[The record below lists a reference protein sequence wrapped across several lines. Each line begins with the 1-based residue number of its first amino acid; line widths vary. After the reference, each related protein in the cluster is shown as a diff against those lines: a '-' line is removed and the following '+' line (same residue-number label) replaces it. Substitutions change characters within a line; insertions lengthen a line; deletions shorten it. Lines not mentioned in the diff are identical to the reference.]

1 MRTVLCFGEPL
12 LRFAYGSNWIENA
25 AMPVYLGGAELNTA
39 TALAR
44 WGIPVRYATAIPDNQ
59 LSVEIIAEL
68 KRRNIQ
74 TNSLTLSGERIGTY
88 YLPRGAEL
96 KHAGVIYDR
105 AGSAFA
111 SLHTGQID
119 WDKELSGVSWFHF
132 SAISPALNSNAA
144 AVCAEALGAAS
155 RKNITISVDLNY
167 RAKLWQYGKA
177 PIEVMPDLV
186 QHCDVVMGNIWAAEK
201 MLGIPVDPGM
211 THKRTTLVALS
222 GKSAENLV
230 QQFPRCRQVANTFRF
245 ENEEGLQYYATM
257 YSSGKLF
264 VSSEYNTAGIVDKV
278 GSGDCFMAGLIYGNF
293 NKYGEQCTLDFATA
307 AAFDKLFIAGDCTSS
322 TIESI
327 LQKMKHA

>member
-12 LRFAYGSNWIENA
+12 LRFAYGNNWIEDA
-25 AMPVYLGGAELNTA
+25 AMPVYVGGAELNTA

-44 WGIPVRYATAIPDNQ
+44 WGVPVRYATAIPDNQ
-59 LSVEIIAEL
+59 ISAEIITEL

-74 TNSLTLSGERIGTY
+74 TDAIMFSGERMGAY

-111 SLHTGQID
+111 NLQTGQID
-119 WDKELSGVSWFHF
+119 WDKEMAEVSWFHF
-132 SAISPALNSNAA
+132 SAISPALNANSA
-144 AVCAEALGAAS
+144 AVCAEALDAAS

-177 PIEVMPDLV
+177 PVEVIPALV
-186 QHCDVVMGNIWAAEK
+186 QHCDVIMGNIWAAEK
-201 MLGIPVDPGM
+201 MLGIEVDPDAARD
-211 THKRTTLVALS
+211 KSTLVQES
-222 GKSAENLV
+222 GRSAEKLML
-230 QQFPRCRQVANTFRF
+230 QFQRCRQVANTFRF
-245 ENEEGLQYYATM
+245 ENESGLQYYATM

-264 VSSEYNTAGIVDKV
+264 VSSEYSTTGIVDKV

-293 NKYGEQCTLDFATA
+293 NKYREQCTLDFATA